1 MKEFFEKDIDFS
13 SQAANEVLQSSC
25 DSICKSMKEVKKI
38 QRAGLASRHAALLA
52 LSFIKGGSSLDSLL
66 QIFPIYQVSF
76 EISVTYRAAAIR
88 LLIETDDHNKYPLK
102 VKGSTNRIKEDV
114 VGRAYGSDVLD
125 CAASNLIDNLCNH
138 IRSEDAFFIEREGVE
153 QPIVFKS
160 KPDCD
165 EFCFSINK

>member
-1 MKEFFEKDIDFS
+1 MKEFFERDID
-13 SQAANEVLQSSC
+13 VLPKATKEFFEYSC
-25 DSICKSMKEVKKI
+25 DSICKSMKEVEKI

-52 LSFIKGGSSLDSLL
+52 LCFIKGGSSFDSLL
-66 QIFPIYQVSF
+66 QIFPIYQVSY
-76 EISVTYRAAAIR
+76 EISVTYRAATIR
-88 LLIETDDHNKYPLK
+88 LLIETDDYNKYPLK

-114 VGRAYGSDVLD
+114 TGHAYGSDVLD